1 MNKVACLWDRPF
13 KTQKWLLNRTYFINS
28 FQTIDRYLDWLD
40 RVEPLKYWFL
50 YYSLYLIDFDL
61 LFVLLWQS
69 AFCGRISDVDS
80 FLTVLIFK
88 FSL

>member
-1 MNKVACLWDRPF
+1 MNKIAYLRDRSF
-13 KTQKWLLNRTYFINS
+13 KAQKWLLYRTYFIDY
-28 FQTIDRYLDWLD
+28 FQTIGRYLDWLD
-40 RVEPLKYWFL
+40 SVEPLKYWFL
-50 YYSLYLIDFDL
+50 DYSLYLIDFEL